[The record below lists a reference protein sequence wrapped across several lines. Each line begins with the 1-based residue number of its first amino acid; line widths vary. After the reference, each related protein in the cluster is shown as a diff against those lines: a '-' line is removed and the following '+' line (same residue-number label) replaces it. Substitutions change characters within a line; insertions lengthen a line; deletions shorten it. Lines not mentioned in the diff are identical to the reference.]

1 MRQLVEC
8 VPNFSEGCREHVIEA
23 IVAPFRG
30 REGVHL
36 LDFRA
41 DRDHNRLVVSLVGEP
56 AALQNA
62 LMESAR
68 EAISS
73 IDLRSHTGAHPRI
86 GAVDVVPFV
95 PLRGITMEECVVL
108 ARDFA
113 ARFARETGVPV
124 YLYEFAALRPERR
137 NLEVVRK
144 GQFEAL
150 VNEIGRP
157 DRAPDVGPQHL
168 HPSAGAT
175 AVGARP
181 FLVAFNINLH
191 STDMAVARA
200 IAKTIRASGGG
211 LSHVKAVGVDLKGRG
226 MVQVSI
232 NVTDYTVNPLHV
244 VLDLVRKEASQRGV
258 TVAETEIYGL
268 VPADALLATASH
280 ALQLAGF
287 ESSQVLDLRLLDL
300 ADGH

>member
-1 MRQLVEC
+1 MRRLVEC
-8 VPNFSEGCREHVIEA
+8 VPNYSEGRRQEVIEA
-23 IVAPFRG
+23 IVAAFRG

-56 AALQNA
+56 EPLQDS

-68 EAISS
+68 TAISS
-73 IDLRSHTGAHPRI
+73 IDLRAHTGAHPRI

-124 YLYEFAALRPERR
+124 YLYESAAQRPERR

-150 VNEIGRP
+150 VKEIGSP
-157 DRAPDVGPQHL
+157 DRAPDVGAPRL

-175 AVGARP
+175 AIGARP

-211 LSHVKAVGVDLKGRG
+211 LSHVKAVGVDLKERD
-226 MVQVSI
+226 MVQVSV

-244 VLDLVRKEASQRGV
+244 VLDLVRREALQRGV
-258 TVAETEIYGL
+258 DVADTEIYGL
-268 VPADALLATASH
+268 VPADALLATAAH

-300 ADGH
+300 QGGH

>member
-1 MRQLVEC
+1 VRQLVEC
-8 VPNFSEGCREHVIEA
+8 VPNFSEGRRQEVIEA

-30 REGVHL
+30 RAGVYL
-36 LDFRA
+36 LDWRA

-56 AALQNA
+56 SPLQDA

-68 EAISS
+68 AAIAS
-73 IDLRSHTGAHPRI
+73 IDLRGHTGAHPRI

-95 PLRGITMEECVVL
+95 PLRGITMEECVSL

-124 YLYEFAALRPERR
+124 YLYESAAQRPERR

-157 DRAPDVGPQHL
+157 DRTPDVGPPRL
-168 HPSAGAT
+168 HPTAGAT
-175 AVGARP
+175 AIGARP
-181 FLVAFNINLH
+181 FLVAFNINLR
-191 STDMAVARA
+191 STDMTVARA

-211 LSHVKAVGVDLKGRG
+211 LSHVKAVGVDLKERG

-258 TVAETEIYGL
+258 AVAETEIYGL
-268 VPADALLATASH
+268 VPAEALLAAASH

-287 ESSQVLDLRLLDL
+287 ENSQVLDLRLLDL
-300 ADGH
+300 PGGN